1 MIEYKDAINEVLLR
15 AKTVGTVQVFLN
27 DSIWQVL
34 AEDIYAKE
42 DIPFSDNSAMD
53 GFAVRFDDIKDASPE
68 KPVVLKLKGEVPA
81 GKPFNGVVEKGEAVS
96 IFTGGI
102 IPEGADTVVE
112 LEVTKFENG
121 NVYIFNSRELGANI
135 RKKGEDVKAGDLIF
149 KKGTLITPAV
159 CGVLASIGKPTV
171 HVYRKPVVSIIS
183 TGSELIDIAE
193 PLFPGAVRNSNTYL
207 LSALL
212 SNLPVEVFNFGV
224 IPDEPEKVKETIERA
239 LGVSDII
246 LTTGGVS
253 VGDYDLV
260 KVTIEE
266 LGAKRV
272 FWRVAQ
278 KPGKPL
284 AFYELNNR
292 VIFGLPGNPAA
303 VEICFLEY
311 VRPFILKTLGY
322 ERYLPIR
329 LFAKLKGGHR
339 KKKGRLNFIRVT
351 LKEEN
356 GELIAEKAGAQGS
369 GVLSTSARANAVA
382 LIPAEIEEVL
392 DGEKVEVHYFE
403 NRGW

>member
-1 MIEYKDAINEVLLR
+1 MIEYREALDEVLSR
-15 AKTVGTVQVFLN
+15 AKTLGTVQVFLN
-27 DSIWQVL
+27 DAVWQVL
-34 AEDIYAKE
+34 AEDIFAKE

-53 GFAVRFDDIKDASPE
+53 GFAVRFDDIKQASPE
-68 KPVVLKLKGEVPA
+68 KPAVLKLKGEVPA
-81 GKPFNGVVEKGEAVS
+81 GKPFDGEIGKGEAVS

-102 IPEGADTVVE
+102 VPAGADTVVE
-112 LEVTKFENG
+112 LEVTEVRDG
-121 NVYIFNSRELGANI
+121 NVYIFNSREPGANI
-135 RKKGEDVKAGDLIF
+135 RKRGEDVRSGDLLF
-149 KKGTLITPAV
+149 KRGTVITPAV
-159 CGVLASIGKPTV
+159 CGVLASVGKPAV
-171 HVYRKPVVSIIS
+171 YVYRKPVVSIIS
-183 TGSELIDIAE
+183 TGTELIDIAE
-193 PLFPGAVRNSNTYL
+193 PLYPGAVRNSNTYL
-207 LSALL
+207 LYALL

-224 IPDEPEKVKETIERA
+224 IADEPENVREAIEKA
-239 LGVSDII
+239 LDVSDII

-260 KVTIEE
+260 KVTVEE

-284 AFYELNNR
+284 AFYELNRR

-322 ERYLPIR
+322 DRYLPIR
-329 LFAKLKGGHR
+329 LSAKLKGGLK
-339 KKKGRLNFIRVT
+339 KKKGRLNFIRVI

-356 GELIAEKAGAQGS
+356 GELVAEKAGAQGS

-382 LIPAEIEEVL
+382 LIPAEAEEVL